1 MINLLPL
8 EEKRQIKA
16 ARTNVLLLRYALLTV
31 GVMAITGLMVGG
43 GFVIMSTSKANA
55 EREIA
60 ENASKASSYSTVQ
73 TQAEAFRTNLSTAKT
88 ILDKEVNYTQVVI
101 AIAQALPPNVVL
113 DNLDLDATT
122 FGTPFVMSAK
132 AKSYED
138 GLGLKKA
145 LENSSIFSNVSLQG
159 MTNAA
164 SGDAGGYPVSVQMNV
179 TINKQVIK

>member
-8 EEKRQIKA
+8 EEKRQIQA
-16 ARTNVLLLRYALLTV
+16 ARTNVLLLRYVILTV
-31 GVMAITGLMVGG
+31 CAMAATGLMVAA
-43 GFVIMSTSKANA
+43 GFVIMNTSKASA
-55 EREIA
+55 EKEIA
-60 ENASKASSYSTVQ
+60 ANASKASSYSTVQ

-101 AIAQALPPNVVL
+101 AIAQTLPEGIIL
-113 DNLDLDATT
+113 DSLDLDATT

-145 LENSSIFSNVSLQG
+145 LENSSLFSNVSLQG
-159 MTNAA
+159 MTDSS
-164 SGDAGGYPVSVQMNV
+164 SGDTSGYPVSVQMNV